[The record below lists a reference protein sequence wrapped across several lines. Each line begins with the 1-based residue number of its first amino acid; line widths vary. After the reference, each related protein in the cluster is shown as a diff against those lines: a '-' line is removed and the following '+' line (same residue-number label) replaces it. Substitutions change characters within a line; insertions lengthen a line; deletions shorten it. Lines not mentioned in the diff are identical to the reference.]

1 MDCKYFKYL
10 FIWEVTDLGKIWI
23 DRNRGVFQ
31 MEKGFEFIILSSL
44 PSFQKVN
51 FIKLGQWS
59 YTTCREPFAQNNLKK
74 NIK

>member
-51 FIKLGQWS
+51 FIKLGQ
-59 YTTCREPFAQNNLKK
+59 
-74 NIK
+74 